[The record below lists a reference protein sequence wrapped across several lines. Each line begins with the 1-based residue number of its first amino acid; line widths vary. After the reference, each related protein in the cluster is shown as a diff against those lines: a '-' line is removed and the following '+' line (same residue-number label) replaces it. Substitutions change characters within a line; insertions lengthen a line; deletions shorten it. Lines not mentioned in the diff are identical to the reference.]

1 MYGWWIWVVDGWRPV
16 VVPVEIYERA
26 REYYE
31 ENKEELK
38 LKNGVRSL
46 TGFINFC
53 IREYLK
59 EKGII

>member
-1 MYGWWIWVVDGWRPV
+1 MVDGWKPV
-16 VVPVEIYERA
+16 VVGEELHDAA

-31 ENKEELK
+31 ANEVELK
-38 LKNGVRSL
+38 LKEGVRSL
-46 TGFINFC
+46 TGFINYT

>member
-1 MYGWWIWVVDGWRPV
+1 MVSGWRPV
-16 VVPVEIYERA
+16 VVPVELYDKA
-26 REYYE
+26 KEYYE

-38 LKNGVRSL
+38 LKDGLRSL